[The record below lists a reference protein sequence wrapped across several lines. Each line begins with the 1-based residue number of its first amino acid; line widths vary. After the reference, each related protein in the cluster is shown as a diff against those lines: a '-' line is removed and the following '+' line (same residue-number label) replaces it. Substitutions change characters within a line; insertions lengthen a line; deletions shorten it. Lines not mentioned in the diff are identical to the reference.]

1 MSVTASPSASAM
13 PVPEPEVQVRKP
25 RYAIALGSL
34 PILLLQTGCAIFVA
48 ANRISILTTG
58 AATGLVLG
66 ASWLHSE
73 PVRLPLLA
81 LATIGAVFNLF
92 VLRNAIRLR
101 RKPEAQWRI
110 KPLRFRDSLRNGIVL
125 SLSVLTLFMVA
136 LELAVHPSV
145 YPGWHH

>member
-1 MSVTASPSASAM
+1 MSDTASPSASAM
-13 PVPEPEVQVRKP
+13 PVPGPRLEVKAP
-25 RYAIALGSL
+25 RYFIVLGSL
-34 PILLLQTGCAIFVA
+34 PILLFETGCAIFVF

-81 LATIGAVFNLF
+81 LATIGSVFNLF
-92 VLRNAIRLR
+92 MLRNARRLR

-110 KPLRFRDSLRNGIVL
+110 RPLRFRDKLRNGIVF
-125 SLSVLTLFMVA
+125 SASVLTLFMVIS
-136 LELAVHPSV
+136 ELALHPSI

>member
-1 MSVTASPSASAM
+1 MSVTASPSAPAT
-13 PVPEPEVQVRKP
+13 PVSEPKLQVKAP
-25 RYAIALGSL
+25 RYSIALGSL
-34 PILLLQTGCAIFVA
+34 PILLFQTGCAIFVF

-58 AATGLVLG
+58 AATGMVLG

-81 LATIGAVFNLF
+81 LATIGSVFNLF
-92 VLRNAIRLR
+92 VLRNARRLR

-110 KPLRFRDSLRNGIVL
+110 KPLRFRDKLRNGVVF
-125 SLSVLTLFMVA
+125 SASVLTLCMVIS
-136 LELAVHPSV
+136 ELVLHPSI

>member
-1 MSVTASPSASAM
+1 MSVTASPPAPAM
-13 PVPEPEVQVRKP
+13 PVPDPKLETKPP
-25 RYAIALGSL
+25 RYSIVLGSL
-34 PILLLQTGCAIFVA
+34 PILLFETGCAIFVF

-81 LATIGAVFNLF
+81 LATIGSVFNLF
-92 VLRNAIRLR
+92 VLRNARRLR

-110 KPLRFRDSLRNGIVL
+110 KPLRFRDKLRNGIVF
-125 SLSVLTLFMVA
+125 SASVLTLFMV
-136 LELAVHPSV
+136 LSELVLHPSV

>member
-1 MSVTASPSASAM
+1 MSVTASPPAPAL
-13 PVPEPEVQVRKP
+13 PVPDPKFETKAP
-25 RYAIALGSL
+25 RYSIVLGSL
-34 PILLLQTGCAIFVA
+34 PVLLFETGCAIFVF

-58 AATGLVLG
+58 AATGLVLE

-81 LATIGAVFNLF
+81 LATIGSVFNLI
-92 VLRNAIRLR
+92 VLNNARRLR

-110 KPLRFRDSLRNGIVL
+110 KPLRFRDKLRIGIVL
-125 SLSVLTLFMVA
+125 PVSVLTLIMVIA
-136 LELAVHPSV
+136 ELVFHPSV

>member
-13 PVPEPEVQVRKP
+13 PVPEPKLETKAP
-25 RYAIALGSL
+25 RYSIVLGSL
-34 PILLLQTGCAIFVA
+34 PILLFQTGCAIFVF

-58 AATGLVLG
+58 ATTGLVLG

-81 LATIGAVFNLF
+81 LATIGSVFNLF
-92 VLRNAIRLR
+92 VLINAHRLR

-110 KPLRFRDSLRNGIVL
+110 KPLRFRDKLRNGIVF
-125 SLSVLTLFMVA
+125 SASVLTLFMVIA
-136 LELAVHPSV
+136 ELLLHPST

>member
-1 MSVTASPSASAM
+1 MSVAASPPAPAM
-13 PVPEPEVQVRKP
+13 PVPEPKLETKAP
-25 RYAIALGSL
+25 RYSIVLGSL
-34 PILLLQTGCAIFVA
+34 PVLLFETGCAIFVF

-58 AATGLVLG
+58 AATGLVLE

-81 LATIGAVFNLF
+81 LATVGSVFNLF
-92 VLRNAIRLR
+92 VLRNARRIR

-110 KPLRFRDSLRNGIVL
+110 KPLRFRDKLRNGIVF
-125 SLSVLTLFMVA
+125 SASVLTLFMVIA
-136 LELAVHPSV
+136 ELVLHPSI

>member
-1 MSVTASPSASAM
+1 MSVTASPPAPAM
-13 PVPEPEVQVRKP
+13 PVPDPKLETKAP
-25 RYAIALGSL
+25 RYSIVLGSL
-34 PILLLQTGCAIFVA
+34 PVLLFETGCAIFVF

-58 AATGLVLG
+58 AATGLVLE

-81 LATIGAVFNLF
+81 LATIGSVFNLI
-92 VLRNAIRLR
+92 VLNNARRLR

-110 KPLRFRDSLRNGIVL
+110 KPLRFRDKLRIGIVL
-125 SLSVLTLFMVA
+125 PVSVLTLIMVIA
-136 LELAVHPSV
+136 ELVFHPSV

>member
-13 PVPEPEVQVRKP
+13 PVSEPSVKTKAP
-25 RYAIALGSL
+25 RISIVLGSL
-34 PILLLQTGCAIFVA
+34 PILLFETGCAIFVF

-58 AATGLVLG
+58 AATGLVLQ

-73 PVRLPLLA
+73 RVRLPLLA
-81 LATIGAVFNLF
+81 LATIGSVFNLF
-92 VLRNAIRLR
+92 ALRNARRLR

-110 KPLRFRDSLRNGIVL
+110 KPLRFRDKLRNGIVF
-125 SLSVLTLFMVA
+125 SASVLTLFMV
-136 LELAVHPSV
+136 LSELVLHPSI

>member
-1 MSVTASPSASAM
+1 MSVTASPPASAM
-13 PVPEPEVQVRKP
+13 PVPEPQLETKAP
-25 RYAIALGSL
+25 RYSIVLGSL
-34 PILLLQTGCAIFVA
+34 PILLFETGCAIFVF

-58 AATGLVLG
+58 AATGMVLQ

-81 LATIGAVFNLF
+81 LATIGSVFNLL
-92 VLRNAIRLR
+92 VLRNARRLR

-110 KPLRFRDSLRNGIVL
+110 KPLRFRDKLRNGVVF
-125 SLSVLTLFMVA
+125 SASVLTLFMVA
-136 LELAVHPSV
+136 GELVFHPFV

>member
-1 MSVTASPSASAM
+1 MSVTASPPAPAI
-13 PVPEPEVQVRKP
+13 PVPDPILETKAP
-25 RYAIALGSL
+25 RYSIVLGSL
-34 PILLLQTGCAIFVA
+34 PVLLFETGCAIFVF

-81 LATIGAVFNLF
+81 LATIGSIFNLI
-92 VLRNAIRLR
+92 VLNNARRLR

-110 KPLRFRDSLRNGIVL
+110 KPLRFRDKLRIGIVFPV
-125 SLSVLTLFMVA
+125 SVLTLIMVIA
-136 LELAVHPSV
+136 ELVFHPSV